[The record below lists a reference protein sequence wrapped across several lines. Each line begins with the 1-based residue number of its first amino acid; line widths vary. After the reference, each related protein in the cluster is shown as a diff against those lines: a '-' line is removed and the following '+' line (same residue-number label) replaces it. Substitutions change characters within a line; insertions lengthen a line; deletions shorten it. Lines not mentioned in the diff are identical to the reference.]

1 MVTIPWMLLVNPYLL
16 WREEKAKRSLRARR
30 GGDFELNEFKGSSN
44 YEVFI
49 DEQVI
54 KGLGMNL
61 LTRLSQ
67 FCKLAGTRW

>member
-1 MVTIPWMLLVNPYLL
+1 MLLVNPYLI
-16 WREEKAKRSLRARR
+16 WREEKKRRSLRAGR
-30 GGDFELNEFKGSSN
+30 GGDFELNDIKGSGSN

-49 DEQVI
+49 DEPQVI
-54 KGLGMNL
+54 KSFDMNL